1 MSDEMRKQLGAYLDG
16 ELLGSSLQAMQ
27 SHLETCLTCR
37 EELEALRRLS
47 ETLRSTPLPA
57 CLLPGDH
64 FANQLVGRLPPRS
77 ADRASFPVSRPGW
90 LVPLGLLTG
99 LILLQATGV
108 LSLLMTLVSGNSQ
121 LGDPGAWFVVGSGQP
136 LWFSA
141 VQTILQNV
149 LDLKA
154 PGGLQAANEVV
165 VSLQQ
170 WLIQPLFWQ
179 LIITTAYLGGLA
191 AWWTGR
197 QSSAPQ
203 EQALD

>member
-37 EELEALRRLS
+37 QELEALRRLS
-47 ETLRSTPLPA
+47 ETMRGAPLPA
-57 CLLPGDH
+57 GLLPGDH
-64 FANQLVGRLPPRS
+64 FVDQLAGRLPPRS
-77 ADRASFPVSRPGW
+77 ANWAAFPVSRPGW

-99 LILLQATGV
+99 LILLQAMGV
-108 LSLLMTLVSGNSQ
+108 LSLLVTLVSGNSQ

-141 VQTILQNV
+141 VQTIFQN
-149 LDLKA
+149 LLNLKA

-165 VSLQQ
+165 MSLQQ

-179 LIITTAYLGGLA
+179 MIITTAYLGGLA
-191 AWWTGR
+191 VWWTGR
-197 QSSAPQ
+197 QASASQ
-203 EQALD
+203 EQALE